1 MIYVVLTFL
10 LLGAVLYFF
19 TIPLII
25 SAAKRQLQGTFP
37 ASTVSIE
44 KCYFSPKGTLEFSGI
59 SIKREGVYSLAIKEI
74 NIKYKIP
81 QVFMGS
87 IDGVRIVEP
96 SLTVNSRLS
105 VAEKL
110 KEMINIETSGESF
123 FSVNGV
129 DVSGANV
136 NVTTSDLD
144 FEGVFSVSFSLL
156 EKIPRS
162 IDAEFKRINVDD
174 ITFDEVRVKSDAH
187 PSTGAVLS
195 VKKII
200 YNKAVIKDMTGVMRF
215 DGAVLS
221 IDAIKAGLFN
231 GMIKGEIEVTFD
243 GNRKF
248 SMNLTCQDLD
258 LDTLVKD
265 FDLDEKVH
273 LTGSISGG
281 LSADGRNFEL
291 DNIQGAL
298 KTGTDGGVLVVKDPV
313 VIEKLSAQTGQKG
326 QALEVAV
333 ESLKNYVYNTG
344 TMKLSLDKSEVIMN
358 IEMEGDAGKRAF
370 DIVVHDI
377 VR

>member
-1 MIYVVLTFL
+1 MKRNRIVIYVVLTFL
-10 LLGAVLYFF
+10 LLGAVLSFF

-258 LDTLVKD
+258 
-265 FDLDEKVH
+265 
-273 LTGSISGG
+273 
-281 LSADGRNFEL
+281 
-291 DNIQGAL
+291 NIQGAL